1 MRIKIRGRKITS
13 LTFSSHFLSSLR
25 FSASLPLPSITLSLF
40 PTHSISL
47 SPLLSIQVSS
57 FLSHQLFPRLH
68 SKANKLSFIQFRFSL
83 NTVQLKWD
91 LSSDLW
97 LFPEPILNFYCR
109 RPNSQRQTPTSLW
122 KLNLLYLF
130 TVTNFSSSLVSQN
143 KLNPDVSAFCV
154 SQFTFEGTFIDNY
167 IYAFGRIFYPKQLL
181 QLHIYQYVFYLGIK
195 PITLMS
201 LVPYNASTIHCRSNN
216 TTRVQT
222 FTQAGITD
230 IKHNQHFQLW
240 SHNGALKL

>member
-1 MRIKIRGRKITS
+1 M
-13 LTFSSHFLSSLR
+13 TFSSHFLSSLP
-25 FSASLPLPSITLSLF
+25 FSASLSLSLPSITLSLF

-68 SKANKLSFIQFRFSL
+68 CTANKLSFIQFRFSL
-83 NTVQLKWD
+83 NTLKLKWD

-109 RPNSQRQTPTSLW
+109 RSNNQRQTPTSLW

-130 TVTNFSSSLVSQN
+130 TVTNFSSSLISQN

-154 SQFTFEGTFIDNY
+154 SIYICRNIYRFTFMHLAESFISETTF
-167 IYAFGRIFYPKQLL
+167 AVTHL
-181 QLHIYQYVFYLGIK
+181 
-195 PITLMS
+195 PICILPRNQTHYFD
-201 LVPYNASTIHCRSNN
+201 VASAI
-216 TTRVQT
+216 
-222 FTQAGITD
+222 
-230 IKHNQHFQLW
+230 
-240 SHNGALKL
+240 